1 MRFKN
6 FLLFLILFICMFFLT
21 GCYTSQ
27 SVETKAYVV
36 AMGIDNRGEKH
47 I

>member
-6 FLLFLILFICMFFLT
+6 FLLFLILFICMFFFI